1 MLQGKLVC
9 DVLQVTTDWTKNGG
23 TGCTE
28 SHSGTS
34 AAAPIASSLI
44 GLMLQARPCLTWRDV
59 QYIIAVSAVKV
70 SSRRCTCVIN
80 ADGETCFCSAS
91 TVLDARVKLEARINA
106 INEMKV
112 EQNGCFADDCF
123 RYL

>member
-1 MLQGKLVC
+1 MF
-9 DVLQVTTDWTKNGG
+9 QVTTDWTQNGG

-59 QYIIAVSAVKV
+59 QYIIAVSAAKV
-70 SSRRCTCVIN
+70 SSRHYTCAFVQMGKRVFAALAQFLILGLN
-80 ADGETCFCSAS
+80 LKQGLTQVVFLDESS
-91 TVLDARVKLEARINA
+91 T
-106 INEMKV
+106 
-112 EQNGCFADDCF
+112 
-123 RYL
+123 